1 MKNTAGRILITTAVV
16 VLAAAAVSRAAQQQQ
31 QGQPTVQ
38 QQTPFGVREIPAPN
52 APPPQTPAQQPQAAP
67 AAPQPPATTPAAAQ
81 PAPPGPQAGASP
93 QADDAVPISL
103 HFDNTDIYGIIRI
116 IGDTL
121 GLNYII
127 DPAVKGTVNI
137 NTSGTLRRSDL
148 LPVLETI
155 LKINGATMVKIGNF
169 YQIIPANTA
178 MRQPLEVQ
186 EQPRQAP
193 DDQIVLQ
200 IVRMKF
206 VAAAEMARLLTP
218 YLSEGASIVNHDAG
232 NILLLSERRSN
243 LRKLLEL
250 VDVFDTKVFEGDR
263 VRLIPVKNNLVRDLI
278 NDLKSVFA
286 GYGLAET
293 GGAIRF
299 VPLERMNSI
308 LVITGNST
316 IFAEV
321 ERWIERLDQPLA
333 TAGLRNY
340 VYKVKNTKAS
350 DLQGVL
356 ANLYG
361 SPAQRPQGAAAGQ
374 QTTLPPA
381 ATSPFISPPP
391 PGVPTASAGTGTVR
405 IIHDEIT
412 NSLIIQTTPQEFAE
426 IERTL
431 LQLDVLP
438 RQVLIDAQIYEVTL
452 SDSLSVGLSAILQN
466 RGTLAPNPPGPQTTA
481 SFLGVNGP
489 PALAAQ
495 TFAFVGRTR
504 ELVAFL
510 NASENRSRVR
520 TLSAPSVLV
529 KDNTVADFQVGAE
542 VPVPTTSSVTPVQS
556 GGTNLFAQTISFR
569 PTGVIMRVRPQINE
583 SGTLTLEISQ
593 EVSQATANTTSA
605 VVAPVIG
612 KTSVN
617 STIVVQDSQ
626 TIAIGGFIRENK
638 ELSRSRLPLLG
649 RIPVAGV
656 LFGNTNN
663 STTRTELIVLI
674 TPHVLRTREEAD
686 VSTEEL
692 KSKLRDVQKL
702 LR

>member
-16 VLAAAAVSRAAQQQQ
+16 VLAAAAVCRAAQQQQ

-333 TAGLRNY
+333 TAGFRNY

-356 ANLYG
+356 GNLYG
-361 SPAQRPQGAAAGQ
+361 SPAQRPQAGAAGQ

-381 ATSPFISPPP
+381 ATSPFTSPPP
-391 PGVPTASAGTGTVR
+391 PGVPTTSAGSGTVR

-412 NSLIIQTTPQEFAE
+412 NSLIIQTTPQEWAE

-481 SFLGVNGP
+481 SFAGATGP

-495 TFAFVGRTR
+495 TFAFIGRTR

-583 SGTLTLEISQ
+583 SGTLTLEVSQ
-593 EVSQATANTTSA
+593 EVSQASANTTSA

-617 STIVVQDSQ
+617 STIVVQDNQ

-638 ELSRSRLPLLG
+638 DLSRSRLPLLG
-649 RIPVAGV
+649 RIPIAGV